1 LYKKIYIFAFVLNQN
16 ILEMLFNRN
25 LEKYILDW
33 KEKTKRKPLIIRGAR
48 QVGKTTLVE
57 KIGQNYDIFISLNL
71 EKANHRAYFGSTDE
85 VKRIFDGIL
94 LDKNIALLPN
104 QKCLLFI
111 DEIQQSPHVI
121 KLLRYFYEEL
131 PEIHVIAAGSL
142 LEFAL
147 NEIDSFP
154 VGRVEQVV
162 LHPMNFEE
170 FLFATGKTSLY
181 ERLSTCDFS
190 DTTYPVFYKEFCNYM
205 VIGGMPEA
213 ISQYIS
219 DGFSFKNLNSI
230 FENIWVSYLDDT
242 LKYGKNEL
250 SKKILR
256 YILETSPFTLDR
268 FSFASIGQTAY
279 QGREIA
285 EGFRQLERARILSLI
300 YPTTSLEI
308 PIIPDFKKRPRIQL
322 LDTGL
327 LLFINK
333 KSVEFLLNN
342 AINDQF
348 RGQIFNHIALQENIA
363 TSHSLLDKTL
373 FWVRESTDANAEI
386 DLVIDWQGL
395 VIPIEIKAGST
406 GKLRSLHEYMDR
418 CPHNLAVRLLA
429 NNFSVETIKTPKGK
443 SFQLVNLPIFAAAK
457 IRDVLNGL
465 NLNTIFPLM

>member
-1 LYKKIYIFAFVLNQN
+1 
-16 ILEMLFNRN
+16 MLFTRN
-25 LEKYILDW
+25 LEKYIFDW
-33 KEKTKRKPLIIRGAR
+33 QTKSNRKPLIIRGAR

-71 EKANHRAYFGSTDE
+71 EKASHSAYFANSDD

-94 LDKNIALLPN
+94 LDRNVTLLPK

-111 DEIQQSPHVI
+111 DEIQQSPLVI

-170 FLFATGKTSLY
+170 FLLATGKTALF
-181 ERLSTCDFS
+181 ERLSHCDFS
-190 DTTYPVFYKEFCNYM
+190 DATYPAFYKEFCDYM

-213 ISQYIS
+213 VSQYIS
-219 DGFSFKNLNSI
+219 DGFSFKNLNVI
-230 FENIWVSYLDDT
+230 FENIWISYLDDT
-242 LKYGKNEL
+242 LKYGRNEHN
-250 SKKILR
+250 KKILR

-279 QGREIA
+279 QGREVA

-300 YPTTSLEI
+300 YPTASLEI

-322 LDTGL
+322 LDTAL

-342 AINDQF
+342 AVNDQF
-348 RGQIFNHIALQENIA
+348 RGQIFNHIALQENRA

-386 DLVIDWQGL
+386 DLVLEWQGL
-395 VIPIEIKAGST
+395 VIPVEIKAGST

-418 CPHNLAVRLLA
+418 CPHHLAVRLLA

-443 SFQLVNLPIFAAAK
+443 SFQLVNLPIFAAGK
-457 IRDVLNGL
+457 MREVLNDLDPNAFLGDL
-465 NLNTIFPLM
+465 ASS

>member
-1 LYKKIYIFAFVLNQN
+1 
-16 ILEMLFNRN
+16 M
-25 LEKYILDW
+25 
-33 KEKTKRKPLIIRGAR
+33 AR
-48 QVGKTTLVE
+48 Q
-57 KIGQNYDIFISLNL
+57 S
-71 EKANHRAYFGSTDE
+71 
-85 VKRIFDGIL
+85 
-94 LDKNIALLPN
+94 
-104 QKCLLFI
+104 
-111 DEIQQSPHVI
+111 
-121 KLLRYFYEEL
+121 
-131 PEIHVIAAGSL
+131 
-142 LEFAL
+142 
-147 NEIDSFP
+147 
-154 VGRVEQVV
+154 
-162 LHPMNFEE
+162 
-170 FLFATGKTSLY
+170 
-181 ERLSTCDFS
+181 
-190 DTTYPVFYKEFCNYM
+190 
-205 VIGGMPEA
+205 
-213 ISQYIS
+213 
-219 DGFSFKNLNSI
+219 
-230 FENIWVSYLDDT
+230 
-242 LKYGKNEL
+242 
-250 SKKILR
+250 
-256 YILETSPFTLDR
+256 
-268 FSFASIGQTAY
+268 GQTAY

-363 TSHSLLDKTL
+363 VSHSLLEKTL

-418 CPHNLAVRLLA
+418 CTHNLAVRLLA

-457 IRDVLNGL
+457 IREVLDDL
-465 NLNTIFPLM
+465 NLKNVLPLSL

>member
-1 LYKKIYIFAFVLNQN
+1 
-16 ILEMLFNRN
+16 MLFNRN
-25 LEKYILDW
+25 LEKYILEW
-33 KEKTKRKPLIIRGAR
+33 QTKSNRKPLIIRGAR

-71 EKANHRAYFGSTDE
+71 EKASHRAYFANSDD

-94 LDKNIALLPN
+94 LDKNVTLLPK

-111 DEIQQSPHVI
+111 DEIQHLSLVI
-121 KLLRYFYEEL
+121 KLLRYFYEDL
-131 PEIHVIAAGSL
+131 TEIHVIAAGSL

-170 FLFATGKTSLY
+170 FLLATGKTALF
-181 ERLSTCDFS
+181 ERFTHCDFS
-190 DTTYPVFYKEFCNYM
+190 DATYLAFYKEFCNYI
-205 VIGGMPEA
+205 VVGGMPEA
-213 ISQYIS
+213 ISQYIEN
-219 DGFSFKNLNSI
+219 GYSFKNLNTI
-230 FENIWVSYLDDT
+230 FENIWISYLDDT
-242 LKYGKNEL
+242 LKYGRNEHN
-250 SKKILR
+250 KKILR

-279 QGREIA
+279 QGREVA
-285 EGFRQLERARILSLI
+285 EGFRQLERAKVLSLI
-300 YPTTSLEI
+300 YPTTSWEI
-308 PIIPDFKKRPRIQL
+308 PIIPDFRKRPRIQL
-322 LDTGL
+322 LDTAL

-342 AINDQF
+342 VVNDQF

-373 FWVRESTDANAEI
+373 FWVRENTDANAEI
-386 DLVIDWQGL
+386 DLVLEWRGL
-395 VIPIEIKAGST
+395 VIPVEIKAGST

-418 CPHNLAVRLLA
+418 CPHHLAVRLLA

-443 SFQLVNLPIFAAAK
+443 SFQLVNLPIFAAGK
-457 IRDVLNGL
+457 IREVLNGL
-465 NLNTIFPLM
+465 GLNTLFGD

>member
-1 LYKKIYIFAFVLNQN
+1 
-16 ILEMLFNRN
+16 MLFNRH
-25 LEKYILDW
+25 LEKYIFDW
-33 KEKTKRKPLIIRGAR
+33 KQKPNRKPLIIRGAR

-57 KIGQNYDIFISLNL
+57 KIGQSYAVFISLNL
-71 EKANHRAYFGSTDE
+71 EKASHSAYFANTDD

-94 LDKNIALLPN
+94 LDKNLTLLPN

-162 LHPMNFEE
+162 LHPMNFAE
-170 FLFATGKTSLY
+170 FLLAISKKSLS
-181 ERLSTCDFS
+181 ERLFHCDFS
-190 DTTYPVFYKEFCNYM
+190 ENTYPPFYNEFCNYM

-213 ISQYIS
+213 VSQYIS

-230 FENIWVSYLDDT
+230 FENIWISYLDDT
-242 LKYGKNEL
+242 LKYGKNEFN
-250 SKKILR
+250 KKVLR
-256 YILETSPFTLDR
+256 HILETSPFTLDR

-333 KSVEFLLNN
+333 KSVEFLLSN

-386 DLVIDWQGL
+386 DLVIDWQGA
-395 VIPIEIKAGST
+395 VIPVEIKAGST

-418 CPHNLAVRLLA
+418 CPHGLAVRLLA
-429 NNFSVETIKTPKGK
+429 NNFSIETIKTPKGK
-443 SFQLVNLPIFAAAK
+443 SFQLVNLPIFAASK

-465 NLNTIFPLM
+465 HL

>member
-1 LYKKIYIFAFVLNQN
+1 
-16 ILEMLFNRN
+16 MLFNRT
-25 LEKYILDW
+25 LEKHISDW
-33 KEKTKRKPLIIRGAR
+33 KEKPKRKPLIIRGAR

-57 KIGQNYDIFISLNL
+57 KIGQNFDVFISLNL
-71 EKANHRAYFGSTDE
+71 EKSNHGAYFENTDE
-85 VKRIFDGIL
+85 IKRIFDGIL
-94 LDKNIALLPN
+94 LDKNLILLPE

-170 FLFATGKTSLY
+170 FLLATNKTALWQ
-181 ERLSTCDFS
+181 RLAQCDFS
-190 DTTYPVFYKEFCNYM
+190 ETTYPIFYKEFCNYM

-213 ISQYIS
+213 INQYIS
-219 DGFSFKNLNSI
+219 DGFSFKNLNTI
-230 FENIWVSYLDDT
+230 FENIWISYLDDT

-250 SKKILR
+250 NKRILR

-342 AINDQF
+342 ALNDQF

-363 TSHSLLDKTL
+363 TSQSLLDKTF
-373 FWVRESTDANAEI
+373 FWVRENTDANAEI
-386 DLVIDWQGL
+386 DLVLDWRGL
-395 VIPIEIKAGST
+395 VIPVEIKAGST

-418 CPHNLAVRLLA
+418 CPHDLAVRLLA
-429 NNFSVETIKTPKGK
+429 NNFSVEQIKTPKGK
-443 SFQLVNLPIFAAAK
+443 FFWLVNLPIFAASK
-457 IRDVLNGL
+457 IVEVLNRL
-465 NLNTIFPLM
+465 NLNDALKIKE